1 MESLWI
7 LSSIIVVNLLLSG
20 DNALVIALASRS
32 LPHKQQKQAIFWG
45 TFGAIGLRIFLTIL
59 AVYLLEIPYV
69 QAIGGLF
76 LIWVAVKLVW
86 EQDEKPH
93 VSESGRLGEAIRII
107 ISADVVMSLDNVLAV
122 AGVAK
127 GNWIILILGLII
139 SIPIIM
145 IGSNVIKKLMAKWPM
160 LIAIGGG
167 FLGYTAGEMILSDDK
182 ITHFLNLADV
192 SSSLMFFEWIPWV
205 LGMVVFLLGRYRQK

>member
-93 VSESGRLGEAIRII
+93 VSESGQLGEAIRII

-127 GNWIILILGLII
+127 GNWIILILGLLI

-145 IGSNVIKKLMAKWPM
+145 IGSNVIKKLMVKWPM

-167 FLGYTAGEMILSDDK
+167 FLGYTAGEMILSDEK
-182 ITHFLNLADV
+182 IITFLKLSDG
-192 SSSLMFFEWIPWV
+192 SSWLMLFEWIPWV
-205 LGMVVFLLGRYRQK
+205 LAIVVFLLGRYRQR